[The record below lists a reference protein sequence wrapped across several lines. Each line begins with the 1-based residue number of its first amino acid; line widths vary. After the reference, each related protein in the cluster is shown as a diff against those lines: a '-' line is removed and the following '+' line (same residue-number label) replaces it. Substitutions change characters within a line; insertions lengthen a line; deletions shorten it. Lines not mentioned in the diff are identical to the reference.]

1 MTNLEK
7 MVKTFKKKGLTESE
21 KIELDNLDLARL
33 VYNEENEVVVE
44 NEHGTQFDVS
54 ELSREEIKIFL
65 LVLE

>member
-21 KIELDNLDLARL
+21 EIELDNLDAAKL

-54 ELSREEIKIFL
+54 ELSRDEIKFFL
-65 LVLE
+65 FILE

>member
-44 NEHGTQFDVS
+44 NEHGTEFDVS

>member
-21 KIELDNLDLARL
+21 NIELDNLDSARL

-44 NEHGTQFDVS
+44 NEHGTEFDVS

-65 LVLE
+65 LILE